1 MFSKENLLRLFSFP
15 LPGEEAQW
23 KLAPIGRRQ
32 DLGTV
37 EEFRRAAVLV
47 PLIKK
52 DSEIFVVLT
61 LRAQYDGIHSAQVS
75 FPGGKFEPHETNP
88 IDVALREANEETG
101 IPVNHVSILGRLS
114 PLQIPVSKM
123 QVFPVVGWVE
133 EVFSF
138 RPDPREVQRI
148 IEYPLKSLLR
158 LDISFSR
165 NIYPRAGVEIPYF
178 EIDGEKVWGATA
190 MMLSEL
196 IEVLKEA

>member
-23 KLAPIGRRQ
+23 KLAPVGRRSA
-32 DLGTV
+32 LGAV

-47 PLIKK
+47 PLVKK
-52 DSEIFVVLT
+52 TSEMFVVLT

-75 FPGGKFEPHETNP
+75 FPGGKFEPHESNP
-88 IDVALREANEETG
+88 VDVALREANEETG
-101 IPVNHVSILGRLS
+101 IPVNLVSIIGRLS
-114 PLQIPVSKM
+114 PLHIPVSKM
-123 QVFPVVGWVE
+123 QVFPVVGWIE
-133 EVFSF
+133 DEFDF
-138 RPDPREVQRI
+138 KPDPREVQRI
-148 IEYPLKSLLR
+148 IEYPVKHLLN
-158 LDISFSR
+158 LEISFSE

-196 IEVLKEA
+196 IEVLKES